1 MSEKYRRTDSLAFA
15 TGAFQANLEEISKRW
30 KNNTLQIN
38 DICPRVI
45 QNIKESKVNTKTGKD
60 KIMGYLSFLGTLFQD
75 LEGITA
81 EKYDLMIEMG
91 GLDFPLKGP
100 TKMMNQCEKE
110 EESTELLQTI
120 VQNLSKTVSFI
131 EKGETEEELLAN
143 SLNSFETAYND
154 FNELVA
160 LGNQLTSYIKD
171 ELEKE
176 HKKARK
182 YLGFV

>member
-1 MSEKYRRTDSLAFA
+1 MSEEYRRTDSLAYA
-15 TGAFQANLEEISKRW
+15 TGAFQANLEEIYKRW

-45 QNIKESKVNTKTGKD
+45 KGIKNSKVNTKDGKD
-60 KIMGYLSFLGTLFQD
+60 KILGYLSFLGTLFQD

-81 EKYDLMIEMG
+81 DKYDLMIEMG

-100 TKMMNQCEKE
+100 TKMMKQCEKE
-110 EESTELLQTI
+110 EESTELLKTI
-120 VQNLSKTVSFI
+120 IHNLSKTISFI
-131 EKGETEEELLAN
+131 EAGDTEEGLLSN
-143 SLNSFETAYND
+143 SLNSFESAYKD
-154 FNELVA
+154 FNELVT
-160 LGNQLTSYIKD
+160 LGNQLSDYIKE